1 MPLRFTSPTSPD
13 RLIEALNQLKITYR
27 KVGTQPVQ
35 ITIDIGHVNSSNAT
49 KAPLLSSHALYLLNC
64 LVPDTVVEVL
74 EEASSSLAFTVM
86 GDLPATAILDIGTGL
101 QRPRKLSYQK
111 TEPHC
116 IWLDELPE
124 RSRVLLRKDLIKQCN
139 DKETSIFDFT
149 KRFHKRSIGVII
161 EHDFKLANI
170 ESINLSPDCSIILND
185 HRPKPT
191 DATYA
196 ALGENKSIRYFD
208 VTKLSAGHCQRLRAI
223 IEQRNIQSENDVVQ
237 VKCGTKEQWNLFDD
251 LPGITLVMTLKMKH
265 NPPRNIGDDAHNPP
279 RNIGD
284 DAHNPPRN
292 IGDDAHLLL
301 HLFRTRTQSPDHVSE
316 PAIEDEL
323 SEPAMHE
330 QQNPIVDLTGD
341 DEIDKRYQPAQHQ
354 GQKITIDLTEEEA
367 PSEDLTEDEA
377 PSEYAKSKRRRYNM
391 VSPFCD

>member
-13 RLIEALNQLKITYR
+13 QLIEALNQLKITYR

-35 ITIDIGHVNSSNAT
+35 ITIDSGHVNSSNAT

-74 EEASSSLAFTVM
+74 EEASSDLAFTVM
-86 GDLPATAILDIGTGL
+86 GDLPATAILDVGAGL
-101 QRPRKLSYQK
+101 QRQRKLSYQK
-111 TEPHC
+111 IEPHC

-139 DKETSIFDFT
+139 HKETSIFDFT
-149 KRFHKRSIGVII
+149 KRFHKHSIGVIF

-170 ESINLSPDCSIILND
+170 ESINISPDCSIILND

-208 VTKLSAGHCQRLRAI
+208 VTELSAGHCQRLRAI

-237 VKCGTKEQWNLFDD
+237 VKCGTQEQWNLFDD
-251 LPGITLVMTLKMKH
+251 LPGVTLVMTWKMK
-265 NPPRNIGDDAHNPP
+265 
-279 RNIGD
+279 
-284 DAHNPPRN
+284 HNPPRN

-301 HLFRTRTQSPDHVSE
+301 HLFRPRTPSPNHVSE
-316 PAIEDEL
+316 PAIENEL
-323 SEPAMHE
+323 SEPAKHE

-391 VSPFCD
+391 VSPFCDIDL

>member
-35 ITIDIGHVNSSNAT
+35 ITIDSGHVNSSNAT
-49 KAPLLSSHALYLLNC
+49 KAPLLSSHALSSELLS
-64 LVPDTVVEVL
+64 TRVVEVL
-74 EEASSSLAFTVM
+74 EASSSCFTVM
-86 GDLPATAILDIGTGL
+86 GDLPATAILDIGPGL
-101 QRPRKLSYQK
+101 ERPRKLSYQK
-111 TEPHC
+111 IEPHC

-139 DKETSIFDFT
+139 HKETSIFDFT

-208 VTKLSAGHCQRLRAI
+208 VTKLSAGHCH
-223 IEQRNIQSENDVVQ
+223 
-237 VKCGTKEQWNLFDD
+237 G
-251 LPGITLVMTLKMKH
+251 
-265 NPPRNIGDDAHNPP
+265 
-279 RNIGD
+279 
-284 DAHNPPRN
+284 
-292 IGDDAHLLL
+292 
-301 HLFRTRTQSPDHVSE
+301 
-316 PAIEDEL
+316 L
-323 SEPAMHE
+323 SNH
-330 QQNPIVDLTGD
+330 
-341 DEIDKRYQPAQHQ
+341 
-354 GQKITIDLTEEEA
+354 
-367 PSEDLTEDEA
+367 
-377 PSEYAKSKRRRYNM
+377 
-391 VSPFCD
+391 

>member
-13 RLIEALNQLKITYR
+13 QLIEALNQLEITYR

-35 ITIDIGHVNSSNAT
+35 ITIDSGHVNSSNAT
-49 KAPLLSSHALYLLNC
+49 KAPLLSRHALYLLNC
-64 LVPDTVVEVL
+64 LVPDTVVEVH
-74 EEASSSLAFTVM
+74 EDASSSLAFTVM
-86 GDLPATAILDIGTGL
+86 GDLPATAILDIGPSL

-111 TEPHC
+111 IKPHC

-124 RSRVLLRKDLIKQCN
+124 RSRVLLRKDLIKQSN
-139 DKETSIFDFT
+139 HKETSIFDFT
-149 KRFHKRSIGVII
+149 KRFHKRSIGVVIDN
-161 EHDFKLANI
+161 DFKLANI

-185 HRPKPT
+185 HRPSPD

-208 VTKLSAGHCQRLRAI
+208 VTELSAGHCQRLRAI

-251 LPGITLVMTLKMKH
+251 LPGVTLVMTWKMK
-265 NPPRNIGDDAHNPP
+265 HNPP

-301 HLFRTRTQSPDHVSE
+301 HLFRPRTQSPNHVSE
-316 PAIEDEL
+316 PAIENEL
-323 SEPAMHE
+323 SEPAKHE
-330 QQNPIVDLTGD
+330 QQNPIVD
-341 DEIDKRYQPAQHQ
+341 P
-354 GQKITIDLTEEEA
+354 
-367 PSEDLTEDEA
+367 TEDEA
-377 PSEYAKSKRRRYNM
+377 PSEHAKSKRRRYNM
-391 VSPFCD
+391 VSPFCDTDS

>member
-13 RLIEALNQLKITYR
+13 KLIEALNQLEITYR

-35 ITIDIGHVNSSNAT
+35 ITIDFGHVNSSNAT
-49 KAPLLSSHALYLLNC
+49 KAPLLPNHAQHLLNC
-64 LVPDTVVEVL
+64 LVPDTVVEIL
-74 EEASSSLAFTVM
+74 ETASSSLAFTVM
-86 GDLPATAILDIGTGL
+86 GNLPATAILDIGAGL
-101 QRPRKLSYQK
+101 QRPRNLSLQK
-111 TEPHC
+111 IEPHC
-116 IWLDELPE
+116 VWLDELPE
-124 RSRVLLRKDLIKQCN
+124 RSRVLLRKDLKPSN
-139 DKETSIFDFT
+139 HHETSIFDLT

-161 EHDFKLANI
+161 EHDFKVANI
-170 ESINLSPDCSIILND
+170 ELINLSPDCSIILND
-185 HRPKPT
+185 HRPKPA

-196 ALGENKSIRYFD
+196 TLGENKSIRYFD
-208 VTKLSAGHCQRLRAI
+208 VTELSADHCQRLRAI

-251 LPGITLVMTLKMKH
+251 LPGVTLVMTGKMK
-265 NPPRNIGDDAHNPP
+265 
-279 RNIGD
+279 
-284 DAHNPPRN
+284 HNPPRN

-301 HLFRTRTQSPDHVSE
+301 HLFRPRTPSPDHVSE

-367 PSEDLTEDEA
+367 PSDDLTEEEA
-377 PSEYAKSKRRRYNM
+377 PSEHAKSKRRRYNM
-391 VSPFCD
+391 VSPFCDINPC

>member
-86 GDLPATAILDIGTGL
+86 GDLPATAILDIGPGL

-139 DKETSIFDFT
+139 HKETSIFDFT

-161 EHDFKLANI
+161 DNDFKLANI

-185 HRPKPT
+185 HRPSPD

-196 ALGENKSIRYFD
+196 ALGKNISIRNFD
-208 VTKLSAGHCQRLRAI
+208 VTELSAELSADYCKRLRAI
-223 IEQRNIQSENDVVQ
+223 IEQRNIQSESDVVQ
-237 VKCGTKEQWNLFDD
+237 VKCGKKEQWNLFDD
-251 LPGITLVMTLKMKH
+251 LPGVTLVMSGKMKH
-265 NPPRNIGDDAHNPP
+265 NPPRNIGDDA
-279 RNIGD
+279 
-284 DAHNPPRN
+284 
-292 IGDDAHLLL
+292 LLL
-301 HLFRTRTQSPDHVSE
+301 LNLFRSRTPSPDHVSE

-341 DEIDKRYQPAQHQ
+341 DDIDKRYQPAQHQ

-377 PSEYAKSKRRRYNM
+377 PSEHAKSKRRRYNM
-391 VSPFCD
+391 VSPFCDTDS